1 MKKMISLALMAMALL
16 PTSVLAQ
23 EEQEAPEVEWVIET
37 IKDSEFKAYVQADFV
52 SHYMWRGIDMGGIS
66 IQPEA
71 GISWKGLSLSAFGNA
86 GFDKEDPQEI
96 DLTLGYE
103 KSLGKWGFN
112 VGITDYWSSG
122 VDEEDRYFYYDNK
135 KTPHQLEANLGFSC
149 QYFSLQA
156 YTMFWGNDYKIDGD
170 RAYSTYVEL
179 SVPFRAGGLDWDVR
193 AGITPM
199 ESAGYVTTHTEQG
212 LTHEVTLEDNHY
224 FYGEGFTCNVASI
237 RATKNLEYKNL
248 RLPVFAEIHTN
259 PYLKK
264 ANFLVGISVIA
275 F

>member
-1 MKKMISLALMAMALL
+1 MKKIISLALMAMTLL
-16 PTSVLAQ
+16 PTTTLAQ
-23 EEQEAPEVEWVIET
+23 EEQEAPEVEWVVELV
-37 IKDSEFKAYVQADFV
+37 KESDFNAFVQASLV
-52 SHYMWRGIDMGGIS
+52 SRYMWRGTDLGGIS

-86 GFDKEDPQEI
+86 GFDKNDAQEF

-103 KSLGKWGFN
+103 YKGFN
-112 VGITDYWSSG
+112 IGVTDYWFTG
-122 VDEEDRYFYYDNK
+122 VDPEDRYFFYK
-135 KTPHQLEANLGFSC
+135 EKETAHQLEANLGYTC
-149 QYFSLQA
+149 KYFSLQA
-156 YTMFWGNDYKIDGD
+156 YTMFWGNDFKINGD

-199 ESAGYVTTHTEQG
+199 ESAGYTTP
-212 LTHEVTLEDNHY
+212 LTVHSIYGDMTVAQPHY
-224 FYGEGFTCNVASI
+224 FYGEGFTCNLASI
-237 RATKNLEYKNL
+237 RATKNLQYKSL
-248 RLPVFAEIHTN
+248 HLPIFAEIHTN
-259 PYLKK
+259 PYLQK